1 MPGPGRHFYVS
12 LKYQVEQQN
21 QKYSLWKS

>member
-12 LKYQVEQQN
+12 LKYQVEQRHTSKN
-21 QKYSLWKS
+21 W